1 MSSFAGWN
9 PLTHAGVKHTPTR
22 VRLRRGNHGSFAGWN
37 PLTHAGV
44 KHTQTRVPLRGVQH
58 APREWE
64 NPFRATNYFCY

>member
-22 VRLRRGNHGSFAGWN
+22 
-37 PLTHAGV
+37 V